1 MHKLSEIRGLLGV
14 VCSITRSDQGQ
25 LTLFFDDVVNGSGSG
40 LGPWTNRNPYTS
52 LQVQSETGEWLHTLS
67 EQDLANIGL
76 SIVAR
81 LAALQ
86 QHEA

>member
-1 MHKLSEIRGLLGV
+1 MSKLTETRGNLGV
-14 VCSITRSDQGQ
+14 VCSITRSDQGG
-25 LTLFFDDVVNGSGSG
+25 LTLCFDDVVKDSGSG
-40 LGPWTNRNPYTS
+40 LGPWANRNQYTS
-52 LQVQSETGEWLHTLS
+52 LQVQGETGSWLQSLS

-86 QHEA
+86 QDEA

>member
-1 MHKLSEIRGLLGV
+1 MRKPTESRGLLGV
-14 VCSITRSDQGQ
+14 VCSITRSDQGE
-25 LTLFFDDVVNGSGSG
+25 LTLHFDDVVNGSGSG
-40 LGPWTNRNPYTS
+40 LGPWANRNPYTS
-52 LQVQSETGEWLHTLS
+52 LQVQGEAGWLQSLS

-86 QHEA
+86 QDDA